1 MNETRA
7 RGTTVLVD
15 TNAIIEA
22 HRAGAWRA
30 LTGAYPVET
39 VEDCVAET
47 QTGFQRRRAEQ
58 MINVNELR
66 ASLASVHSVSNLE
79 RAEFAVQVRGIALDL
94 GEESLWA
101 HALGARRRLVAV
113 RSRQGK
119 SAMRRPA
126 RIPRT
131 ACVTRRSAGP
141 CWSSAYGGL
150 EAAIYDEVV
159 GPDAWRD
166 GASGAMT
173 A

>member
-7 RGTTVLVD
+7 HGTTVLVD

-79 RAEFAVQVRGIALDL
+79 RAEFCTGP
-94 GEESLWA
+94 SL
-101 HALGARRRLVAV
+101 
-113 RSRQGK
+113 
-119 SAMRRPA
+119 
-126 RIPRT
+126 
-131 ACVTRRSAGP
+131 
-141 CWSSAYGGL
+141 
-150 EAAIYDEVV
+150 
-159 GPDAWRD
+159 
-166 GASGAMT
+166 
-173 A
+173 